1 MQKETMQKHTHP
13 RTLTEDENEDEDSY
27 KEEPSTDTI
36 RKVKEEKNY
45 YPSKAHM
52 SQEEDLE
59 SEDSRQDKIFFEM
72 YQTYL
77 RA

>member
-52 SQEEDLE
+52 S
-59 SEDSRQDKIFFEM
+59 
-72 YQTYL
+72 
-77 RA
+77 